1 MTVHL
6 QKPLRVLIVPDK
18 FKGTLTASEAAEA
31 IARGWRRVRPRDILN
46 LCPMS
51 DGGDG
56 FGSVTGQALHAEKRT
71 TTTVDAAHR
80 PLKATW
86 WWVAESRAAIIESA
100 QVIGLAQLPPGRY
113 HPFELDTTGLASTF
127 QDAAKMGA
135 RRCWIGIGGSATNDA
150 GFGLARALGWSFWTR
165 QGTTIERWTD
175 LCLLT
180 WVESPPA
187 LRLPELHVAVDVR
200 NTLLG
205 VHGASRVYGPQ
216 KGLTPADFPLAERC
230 FKRLRKVMRDYHGL
244 DMAREPGTGA
254 AGGLGFGLR
263 TFLNAKLESGFE
275 VFASATSLR
284 AAVKS
289 ADLVLTGEG
298 AIDAS
303 TVMGKGVGEV
313 ARLCQKS
320 GVPCYGLGGG
330 AGRIPKVQTA
340 FTSIF
345 GIVPDLTNLQEA
357 KRRPAHWL
365 EKLGAQAAACVDDEK
380 KTLFKNRVSH

>member
-1 MTVHL
+1 
-6 QKPLRVLIVPDK
+6 
-18 FKGTLTASEAAEA
+18 
-31 IARGWRRVRPRDILN
+31 
-46 LCPMS
+46 MS

-71 TTTVDAAHR
+71 TVTVDAAHR
-80 PLKATW
+80 PLNATW
-86 WWVAESRAAIIESA
+86 WWSAETRTAIVESA

-113 HPFELDTTGLASTF
+113 HPFELDTEGLAAVF
-127 QDAAKMGA
+127 QDAVKLGA
-135 RRCWIGIGGSATNDA
+135 GKCWIGIGGSATNDA
-150 GFGLARALGWSFWTR
+150 GFGMARALGWSFWTR
-165 QGTTIERWTD
+165 QGTAIERWTD
-175 LCLLT
+175 LHRLA
-180 WVESPPA
+180 WVESPES

-216 KGLTPADFPLAERC
+216 KGLTPADFPLAESC
-230 FKRLRKVMRDYHGL
+230 LKRLRKVMRDYHGADL
-244 DMAREPGTGA
+244 AREPGTGA

-263 TFLNAKLESGFE
+263 AFLNAKLESGFE
-275 VFASATSLR
+275 VFASATNLR

-313 ARLCQKS
+313 ARLCRII

-330 AGRIPKVQTA
+330 AERIPKVEKA
-340 FTSIF
+340 FTSVF
-345 GIVPDLTNLQEA
+345 GIVPDLTSLQEA
-357 KRRPAHWL
+357 KKRPAYWL
-365 EKLGAQAAACVDDEK
+365 EKLARKAAAGV
-380 KTLFKNRVSH
+380 NR

>member
-1 MTVHL
+1 MTSNP

-31 IARGWRRVRPRDILN
+31 IARGWRRIRPKDHLT

-71 TTTVDAAHR
+71 TITVDAAHR

-86 WWVAESRAAIIESA
+86 WWSAKTRTAIVESA
-100 QVIGLAQLPPGRY
+100 RVIGLAQLPPGRY
-113 HPFELDTTGLASTF
+113 HPFDLDTAGLAAVF
-127 QDAAKMGA
+127 QDAVKLGA
-135 RRCWIGIGGSATNDA
+135 RKCWIGIGGSATNDA

-165 QGTTIERWTD
+165 QGAPIERWTD
-175 LCLLT
+175 LHRLT
-180 WVESPPA
+180 WVESPES

-216 KGLTPADFPLAERC
+216 KGLTPADFPLAESC
-230 FKRLRKVMRDYHGL
+230 FKRLRKVMRDYHGADL
-244 DMAREPGTGA
+244 AREPGTGA

-263 TFLNAKLESGFE
+263 AFLNAKLESGFE
-275 VFASATSLR
+275 VFASATNLR

-313 ARLCQKS
+313 ARLCRKS
-320 GVPCYGLGGG
+320 GVPCFGLGGG
-330 AGRIPKVQTA
+330 TERIPKVEKA
-340 FTSIF
+340 FTSVF
-345 GIVPDLTNLQEA
+345 GIVPDLTSLQEA
-357 KRRPAHWL
+357 KKRPAHWL
-365 EKLGAQAAACVDDEK
+365 EKLAGEVGGAGGNPCAMTKK
-380 KTLFKNRVSH
+380 KTL